1 LALPVKTC
9 AALRAIV
16 GDVQEQRID
25 PSPRESFVRHP
36 TRAAAAEAA
45 HFRQVAD
52 EGESPET
59 LAIVVA
65 VVLAFLVPLV
75 ASLIALTFVIAY
87 FA

>member
-1 LALPVKTC
+1 MKTC

-25 PSPRESFVRHP
+25 PPSRESFVRHP
-36 TRAAAAEAA
+36 IRAAAAEAA

-59 LAIVVA
+59 FAIVVA

-75 ASLIALTFVIAY
+75 ASLIVLTFVIAP